1 MHKIDPQKI
10 GVREINVNVQ
20 NRLFRNNISNIY
32 VCFAIS
38 IVLLDMDQKDFNII
52 QTVLLNH
59 QH

>member
-38 IVLLDMDQKDFNII
+38 IVLLDMDQKDF
-52 QTVLLNH
+52 
-59 QH
+59 

>member
-20 NRLFRNNISNIY
+20 NKLFRISNIY
-32 VCFAIS
+32 VLQYRSCCWIW
-38 IVLLDMDQKDFNII
+38 IKRIFNII